1 MILNNNAPE
10 QARASDP
17 AYFTSQLNFDEEFLE
32 RIGAFQSEYYIYAW
46 TLRHNHGLDD
56 HMLLGHVL
64 AAVSRTAHERDNMPT
79 IDGFRN
85 TDPYLREMRDEL
97 HAKLVELREVARSVY
112 YGTSS
117 GFGHTISLPDPLGL
131 TRNGDAIRL
140 PVHALQE
147 EAKRFHLALRH
158 LSLMNI
164 RALPHE
170 QRFPSLSQVAWPM
183 MEYWWEIKAE
193 MPGTWRTVCADGRP
207 ALGTAAGLMA
217 DALHLV
223 GWRFTLAE
231 LAPVYEAARQ
241 KLKREIKKVEG
252 G

>member
-1 MILNNNAPE
+1 
-10 QARASDP
+10 
-17 AYFTSQLNFDEEFLE
+17 
-32 RIGAFQSEYYIYAW
+32 
-46 TLRHNHGLDD
+46 
-56 HMLLGHVL
+56 
-64 AAVSRTAHERDNMPT
+64 
-79 IDGFRN
+79 
-85 TDPYLREMRDEL
+85 
-97 HAKLVELREVARSVY
+97 
-112 YGTSS
+112 
-117 GFGHTISLPDPLGL
+117 
-131 TRNGDAIRL
+131 
-140 PVHALQE
+140 
-147 EAKRFHLALRH
+147 
-158 LSLMNI
+158 
-164 RALPHE
+164 
-170 QRFPSLSQVAWPM
+170 M